1 MIRLAIFDCD
11 GTLVDSQHN
20 ICRAME
26 EAFTLHGLA
35 APPRPAIRRSVGL
48 SLVEIMRGLLPDAP
62 PDQHRAIAED
72 YRATFFRLRSEGA
85 MAEEPLYEGMIET
98 LDALAAAGWTLG
110 VATGK
115 SDRGLNHILGHHG
128 ISSRF
133 VTLQTADRHPSK
145 PHPAMITAAM
155 AEAGASADRTVMIGD
170 TSYDMAMA
178 RAAGTRA
185 IGVAWG
191 YHTTDDLIDAGAHA
205 IADHVPALIDLM
217 EPR

>member
-115 SDRGLNHILGHHG
+115 
-128 ISSRF
+128 
-133 VTLQTADRHPSK
+133 
-145 PHPAMITAAM
+145 
-155 AEAGASADRTVMIGD
+155 
-170 TSYDMAMA
+170 
-178 RAAGTRA
+178 
-185 IGVAWG
+185 
-191 YHTTDDLIDAGAHA
+191 
-205 IADHVPALIDLM
+205 
-217 EPR
+217 